1 MLRRSLMF
9 VAAIVLIGGVA
20 SLVYFN
26 SQPTTLRWGP
36 TQELTLPL
44 AWLIV
49 GATVAGALLV
59 FLVLLARESH
69 WALRQWRLLR
79 ALRASERASARRSEA
94 RSCMLAGR
102 YAQARALLA
111 KTATGSGAVL
121 DDAVDYGEA
130 FLAEGRAADART
142 HLEDARRELGD
153 EPRILHALGRCDR
166 ALGDH
171 AGAVAVL
178 ERAIEKLPTSVE
190 LHRLLRDSLVD
201 LGWWPRAE
209 VAQQRLVDLVP
220 LDAGEKQR
228 LIEIR
233 MLAAD
238 SGDSGEREVA
248 LRAVLAMD
256 PSWPAAATGR
266 AAMLAEKGKKRA
278 AVRVLWRA
286 AKRRPAEETLRALDA
301 ALDGSPSRLLRL
313 YRRLRYLHPTAHDL
327 ALHHAALL
335 VRLGRNAEAEA
346 LLADLDVASGRE
358 AAIVESLRAK
368 VLEAEGKDADMVDAL
383 RRAVEKSLEA
393 PEGTPRDDRSV
404 G

>member
-9 VAAIVLIGGVA
+9 VAAIALIGSVA

-69 WALRQWRLLR
+69 WALRQWKLLR
-79 ALRASERASARRSEA
+79 ALRASERAAARRSEA

-111 KTATGSGAVL
+111 KTATGAGAVL
-121 DDAVDYGEA
+121 DDAIDYGEA
-130 FLAEGRAADART
+130 FLAEGRPADART
-142 HLEDARRELGD
+142 HLEDSRREFGD
-153 EPRILHALGRCDR
+153 DPRLLHALGRCHR
-166 ALGDH
+166 ALGDD
-171 AGAVAVL
+171 AGAVAML
-178 ERAIEKLPTSVE
+178 ERAVEKLPTSVE
-190 LHRLLRDSLVD
+190 LHRLLRDSLVA

-209 VAQQRLVDLVP
+209 VAQQRLVDLQP

-228 LIEIR
+228 LIEVR

-238 SGDSGEREVA
+238 SGDSAEREVA

-266 AAMLAEKGKKRA
+266 AAMLADKGRRRA

-286 AKRRPAEETLRALDA
+286 AKRRPAAETLRALDDSLEA
-301 ALDGSPSRLLRL
+301 SPSRLLRM
-313 YRRLRYLHPTAHDL
+313 YRRLRRLHPTAHDL

-335 VRLGRNAEAEA
+335 VRLGRNVEAQAVLTE
-346 LLADLDVASGRE
+346 LDGASGRE
-358 AAIVESLRAK
+358 GAIIESLRAK
-368 VLEAEGKDADMVDAL
+368 MLEAEGKDADMVDAL

-393 PEGTPRDDRSV
+393 PEAGARDDAT
-404 G
+404 GN